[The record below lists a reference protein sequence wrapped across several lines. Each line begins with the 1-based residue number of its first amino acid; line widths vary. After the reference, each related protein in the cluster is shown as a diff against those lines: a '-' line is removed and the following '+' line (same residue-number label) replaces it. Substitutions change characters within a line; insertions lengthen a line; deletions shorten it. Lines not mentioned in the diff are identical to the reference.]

1 MWPRAAE
8 ARNLFTSPWDGACVG
23 VALAILGPVS
33 RCQLHLELALA
44 CASDSLASAS
54 VIAINF
60 ITTRPQWQCIFFC
73 RGLALLLRI
82 FYYCTSTTSF
92 YFERT
97 RVEPEWASYD

>member
-1 MWPRAAE
+1 MWPRAAK
-8 ARNLFTSPWDGACVG
+8 ARNLFTGPWDGACVG

-33 RCQLHLELALA
+33 HCQLHLELALA

-60 ITTRPQWQCIFFC
+60 ITTRPQWQCIFLVVVWRCFFE
-73 RGLALLLRI
+73 
-82 FYYCTSTTSF
+82 FYYCTSTTSV